1 MYVEYRHLDAN
12 PGAELAGVQAF
23 KLTRLFGSGRF
34 SRTDS
39 YLSVF
44 VIRRRFCGP
53 QEPPDF
59 VTDLAGSADGMC
71 VLPCSIGRDR
81 GGARLAHLVLVFHR
95 GVSAIVRRTGVFG
108 TRSDPREKRRSSE
121 RDCIELYSVQLG
133 ESGRA
138 DVRRHRAE

>member
-1 MYVEYRHLDAN
+1 MDAN

-23 KLTRLFGSGRF
+23 ELTRLFGSGCF

-59 VTDLAGSADGMC
+59 VTDLAGRVDGVC
-71 VLPCSIGRDR
+71 VLTCSIGYDR
-81 GGARLAHLVLVFHR
+81 GGTRLAYLVLVFHR

-108 TRSDPREKRRSSE
+108 TRSDPREERRSSQ
-121 RDCIELYSVQLG
+121 RDCVELYSVQFG